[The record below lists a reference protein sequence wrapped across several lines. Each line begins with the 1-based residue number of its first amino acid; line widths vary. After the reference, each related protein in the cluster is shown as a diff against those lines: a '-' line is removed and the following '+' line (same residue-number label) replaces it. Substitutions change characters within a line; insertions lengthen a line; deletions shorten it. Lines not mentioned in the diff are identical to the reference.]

1 MCKNFALQTKAIGVF
16 RSQILTLSKLG
27 KAFTSSIGIDDF
39 VNTNDCEYKF
49 SRIGKP
55 NKNFTICLGDMKE
68 SCSNEEF

>member
-27 KAFTSSIGIDDF
+27 KAFTSSIETGDF
-39 VNTNDCEYKF
+39 FDTNECEYKF

-55 NKNFTICLGDMKE
+55 NRNFTIHLGDMKQIL
-68 SCSNEEF
+68 FK